1 MTPRAAGNRPV
12 LLVATTNPGKLRE
25 IRDILHGVPF
35 DVRSLEDWPDIPEP
49 DETGET
55 FEANAV
61 LKARYYAA
69 ATGQLAVA
77 DDSGLE
83 IDAMDGRPGVLSARY
98 PGATYQ
104 DRFVNIWREMA
115 ASGRADR
122 GARFVCAIALATP
135 DAVLFQSRGTVEGEI
150 LPEARGDQGFG
161 YDPIFFS
168 PELGKGLGEATLA
181 EKRTV
186 SHRGRAF
193 TALHDHLVAAARE
206 R

>member
-1 MTPRAAGNRPV
+1 VSRPI

-25 IRDILHGVPF
+25 IQDILADVPY
-35 DVRSLEDWPDIPEP
+35 DVRSLEGFPDVPAP
-49 DETGET
+49 DETEAT
-55 FEANAV
+55 FEGNAR
-61 LKARYYAA
+61 LKARYYAQA
-69 ATGQLAVA
+69 AGLLAVA

-98 PGATYQ
+98 PGATYP
-104 DRFVNIWREMA
+104 DRFANIWAEMA
-115 ASGRADR
+115 ASGRPER
-122 GARFVCAIALATP
+122 SARFVCAIALATP
-135 DAVLFQSRGTVEGEI
+135 AAILFEYRGTVEGEI
-150 LPEARGDQGFG
+150 LPAARGTEGFG

-193 TALHDHLVAAARE
+193 TALRHHLLHGDCVGSPPGA
-206 R
+206 